1 MAHAIAALFGLV
13 IVVVVLDDVFE
24 SIVLPRRV
32 TRRWR
37 LVGILL
43 RSLWAPWRM
52 LARRQHRADQREGLL
67 SYFGPLAV
75 ILLLAIWAAG
85 LVIGFSILLWA
96 AGSPL
101 QPSAGIAQFG

>member
-43 RSLWAPWRM
+43 RSLWAPWRA
-52 LARRQHRADQREGLL
+52 LARRMRRADQREGFL
-67 SYFGPLAV
+67 SYFGPLSV
-75 ILLLAIWAAG
+75 ILLLAVWTAG
-85 LVIGFSILLWA
+85 LVIGFAIILWA
-96 AGSPL
+96 AGSPV
-101 QPSAGIAQFG
+101 QSSAG